1 MAEAGRRESKG
12 NPSLKVLYFTLVH
25 SALTIVF
32 CAGRPSRTS
41 FIFYAGLEGMGGL
54 DLETDENENVRN
66 NSFCLLRRLK
76 EHVRVS
82 KVLSSSLVQHLS
94 LMNLPFE
101 LWMVRLRRSPQ
112 SNVSRTEFAGPDNK
126 ANSGDPFSDVFANR
140 IGRTHYGGFR
150 VPAGNIWQA
159 KGRCIHVSL

>member
-1 MAEAGRRESKG
+1 MAEAGRRESRG

-32 CAGRPSRTS
+32 CTGRPSRTS

-54 DLETDENENVRN
+54 DLETDENENVCN
-66 NSFCLLRRLK
+66 NSFCLLRRLNG
-76 EHVRVS
+76 HVRVS

-101 LWMVRLRRSPQ
+101 LWMVRLHRSPQ
-112 SNVSRTEFAGPDNK
+112 SNASRPEFAGPDNK
-126 ANSGDPFSDVFANR
+126 TYSDGAISAVFANR
-140 IGRTHYGGFR
+140 IGR
-150 VPAGNIWQA
+150 
-159 KGRCIHVSL
+159 

>member
-1 MAEAGRRESKG
+1 
-12 NPSLKVLYFTLVH
+12 LKVLYFTPIH
-25 SALTIVF
+25 SALNIVF
-32 CAGRPSRTS
+32 CTGRPSRTS

-66 NSFCLLRRLK
+66 SSFYLLRRLN

-82 KVLSSSLVQHLS
+82 KVLSFSLVQHLS

-101 LWMVRLRRSPQ
+101 LWTVRLHLSPQ
-112 SNVSRTEFAGPDNK
+112 PNASRTQFPGPDNK
-126 ANSGDPFSDVFANR
+126 AYSDGPHSDVFASR

-159 KGRCIHVSL
+159 KGRRIHVLL